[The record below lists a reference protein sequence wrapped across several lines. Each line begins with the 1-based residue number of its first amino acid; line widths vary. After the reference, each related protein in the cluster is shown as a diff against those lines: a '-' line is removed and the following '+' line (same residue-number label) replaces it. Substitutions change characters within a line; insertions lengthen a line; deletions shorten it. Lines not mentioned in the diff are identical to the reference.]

1 MIEIIYPIRS
11 YYGHYVKELDDGI
24 LREVATLD
32 ALKYDISDIFPSGF
46 QLKKSNDAFIIQIQQ
61 HGETLR
67 SLMSKKKILKQH
79 GMNILKLIVVAINK
93 LHLYGYAHRDLTP
106 DNIYVGPGFDEV
118 RLIGFWKS
126 HHKDKAA
133 PQMKTGTMPYWNCQ
147 SKHLSPQSGRHD
159 FKSLAIIAMEMMLP
173 VNEFEQLR
181 QCTAFHN
188 IVRSCDRFHP
198 FTRL

>member
-1 MIEIIYPIRS
+1 
-11 YYGHYVKELDDGI
+11 
-24 LREVATLD
+24 
-32 ALKYDISDIFPSGF
+32 
-46 QLKKSNDAFIIQIQQ
+46 
-61 HGETLR
+61 
-67 SLMSKKKILKQH
+67 MSKKKILQLH

-106 DNIYVGPGFDEV
+106 DNIYVGLDFDEV
-118 RLIGFWKS
+118 RLIGFWKA
-126 HHKDKAA
+126 HHKDKDA
-133 PQMKTGTMPYWNCQ
+133 PQMKSGTMPYWNCQ